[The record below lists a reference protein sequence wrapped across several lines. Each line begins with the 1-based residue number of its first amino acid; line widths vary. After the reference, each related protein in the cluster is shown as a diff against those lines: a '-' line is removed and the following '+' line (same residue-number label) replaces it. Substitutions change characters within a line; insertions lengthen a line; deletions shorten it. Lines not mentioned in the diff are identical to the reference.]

1 MKNLTHNV
9 LTAVFMSGA
18 FLAANIATTGAFL
31 AATLSE
37 AQPTPA
43 VKKPATIAQRK
54 ENQKDRIAQGV
65 KSGQLTAG
73 ETAKLEKKEAAV
85 NGETRTD
92 RAANGGTLTAA
103 EKKQV
108 NRQQNRLS
116 GQIYADKHNA
126 VVQ

>member
-1 MKNLTHNV
+1 
-9 LTAVFMSGA
+9 
-18 FLAANIATTGAFL
+18 
-31 AATLSE
+31 
-37 AQPTPA
+37 
-43 VKKPATIAQRK
+43 
-54 ENQKDRIAQGV
+54 V